1 MKLEHGVFPEKDG
14 AHVDTL
20 RISVKMVTKV
30 LNVKIGLFGRNLSH
44 TLKRIDKVSD
54 LFGRDFPKQFDKRS
68 GKK

>member
-20 RISVKMVTKV
+20 RISVKMVTNV
-30 LNVKIGLFGRNLSH
+30 LNVKIGLFGRNFSH
-44 TLKRIDKVSD
+44 TLKGIDKVRD
-54 LFGRDFPKQFDKRS
+54 LLGRDFPKQFDKRS